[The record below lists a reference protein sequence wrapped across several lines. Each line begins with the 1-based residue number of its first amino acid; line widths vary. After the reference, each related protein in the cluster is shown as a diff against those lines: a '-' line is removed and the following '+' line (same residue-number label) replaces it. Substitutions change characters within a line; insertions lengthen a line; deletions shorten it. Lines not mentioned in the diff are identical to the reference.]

1 MQGHCG
7 ARVEAGGS
15 GPKVVDVTRELG
27 EQPAGEVPE
36 VASSAVPSEEASR
49 GAGAHAAPRRGALGV
64 WAFVLSLLGLIGLL
78 PIIGSVL
85 GFVLGR
91 VAVRQADTRS
101 LIGGRGLALAAATIS
116 VITLVVIALGVA
128 TYALVVA
135 YLEI

>member
-1 MQGHCG
+1 MGGFCG
-7 ARVEAGGS
+7 ARVEAGRS
-15 GPKVVDVTRELG
+15 GPKVVDVTQELG

-78 PIIGSVL
+78 PIIGSVV

-101 LIGGRGLALAAATIS
+101 LIGGRGLALAAVTIS

>member
-1 MQGHCG
+1 MEGHCG

>member
-1 MQGHCG
+1 
-7 ARVEAGGS
+7 
-15 GPKVVDVTRELG
+15 LG
-27 EQPAGEVPE
+27 EQPAGDVPE
-36 VASSAVPSEEASR
+36 VASSAVPPEEAAR

-64 WAFVLSLLGLIGLL
+64 WAFVLAMLGLVGIL

-91 VAVRQADTRS
+91 VAVRQADTRN
-101 LIGGRGLALAAATIS
+101 LIGGRGLALAAVTIS

>member
-101 LIGGRGLALAAATIS
+101 LIGGRGLALAAVTIS

>member
-1 MQGHCG
+1 
-7 ARVEAGGS
+7 
-15 GPKVVDVTRELG
+15 VVDVTQELG

-36 VASSAVPSEEASR
+36 VASSAVPPEESAS

-64 WAFVLSLLGLIGLL
+64 WAFVLAMLGLIGIL

-91 VAVRQADTRS
+91 VAVRQTDTRS
-101 LIGGRGLALAAATIS
+101 LIGGRGLALAAVTIS

>member
-15 GPKVVDVTRELG
+15 GPKVVDVTQELG

-36 VASSAVPSEEASR
+36 VASSALPSEEASR

-101 LIGGRGLALAAATIS
+101 LIGGRGLALAAVTIS

>member
-1 MQGHCG
+1 MEGHCG

-15 GPKVVDVTRELG
+15 GPKVVDVTQELG

-101 LIGGRGLALAAATIS
+101 LIGGRGRAVAAATIS